1 MRAGREGCHSHT
13 MSGARIRGGRLAK
26 FPVEVTGG
34 RLEIATGPC
43 LPTRCGVGQRALL
56 RPLGEVLPSG
66 RPQPSWAGGQGG
78 KEDLSLGAGLSGEC
92 WARQAA
98 FVKMGLG

>member
-1 MRAGREGCHSHT
+1 

-34 RLEIATGPC
+34 RLE
-43 LPTRCGVGQRALL
+43 RALL

-98 FVKMGLG
+98 CLKMGLG